1 MWRRAAAYPM
11 REQPGVVR
19 AGLGALLL
27 LLVVWGPVPW
37 TQRFWTMVAFTVAA
51 FAWLEWIR
59 RHTLAQF
66 PDEPP
71 VRFTRPRPP
80 RPTQPEVT

>member
-1 MWRRAAAYPM
+1 
-11 REQPGVVR
+11 
-19 AGLGALLL
+19 
-27 LLVVWGPVPW
+27 
-37 TQRFWTMVAFTVAA
+37 MVIFTIAA

-59 RHTLAQF
+59 HRTLAEF